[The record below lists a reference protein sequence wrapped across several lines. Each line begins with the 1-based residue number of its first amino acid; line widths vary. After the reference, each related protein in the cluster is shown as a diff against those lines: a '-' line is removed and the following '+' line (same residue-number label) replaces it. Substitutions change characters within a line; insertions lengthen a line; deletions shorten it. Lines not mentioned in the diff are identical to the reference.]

1 MNIMIL
7 KIMGV
12 TPSFTGCY
20 TQLIYYQR
28 FAIIPLQQPVRQPD
42 VRWAHGMESKMR
54 SSCQP

>member
-28 FAIIPLQQPVRQPD
+28 FVIIPLQQPARQQFI
-42 VRWAHGMESKMR
+42 R
-54 SSCQP
+54 